1 MTEALKTLLSNPLV
15 IVFLTLK
22 GLDIAT
28 KRR

>member
-1 MTEALKTLLSNPLV
+1 MIEALKSLLSNPLV
-15 IVFLTLK
+15 VTWLALK